1 MWVRLLEEWTKNI
14 SKIMYQLNWD
24 IRFKTKTGV
33 WNLGILAEC
42 EIEKSTKNLADTATI
57 VLPEAVLN
65 KVLKIQESVKRTDE
79 VRIMLGYDNNLVTE
93 FEGYVKEII
102 TQDSSLK
109 IVCEDGLFLF
119 RNGVPNKVYKKTNVV
134 TLAQY
139 VIKNIDPSYKLVC
152 DYNIGYEKF
161 TIYKATGYDVLK
173 KIQEETGAD
182 IFFNMAKKE
191 LHIHPAYTQ
200 KTGEVLYSMQHNI
213 ESSSLEYK
221 TAEDRKV
228 EVTIESVG
236 ADGKT
241 VSYTTGTTGGEK
253 ITKKVGRMSKTAI
266 KMIAD
271 NEYKN
276 KMMSGYEG
284 SFDAWLIP
292 YCEPSYTIG
301 IYDKDYLWKDGRYYV
316 ESVVIK
322 FSESGGV
329 RTITPSIWLGHG

>member
-1 MWVRLLEEWTKNI
+1 
-14 SKIMYQLNWD
+14 MYQLNWD
-24 IRFKTKTGV
+24 ISFKTKTGV

-42 EIEKSTKNLADTATI
+42 EIEKSTKNLCDFATI
-57 VLPEAVLN
+57 VLPEANFN
-65 KVLKIQESVKRTDE
+65 KVLNIQESIKRADQVT
-79 VRIMLGYDNNLVTE
+79 IKLGYDNDLRNE

-109 IVCEDGLFLF
+109 IKCEDGLFLF
-119 RNGVPNKVYKKTNVV
+119 RNGVPNKTFKKTNVN

-139 VIKNIDPSYKLVC
+139 LINHINPAFKLVS
-152 DYNIGYEKF
+152 DYNISYEKF

-182 IFFNMAKKE
+182 IYFNMAKKE
-191 LHIHPAYTQ
+191 LHIHPAFTQ
-200 KTGEVLYSMQHNI
+200 KSGETLYSMQHNI
-213 ESSSLEYK
+213 ESSSLEFK

-241 VSYTTGTTGGEK
+241 LNYSTGTTGGEK
-253 ITKKVGRMSKTAI
+253 VTKKVGRMSKSAI

-292 YCEPSYTIG
+292 YCEPSYSIG
-301 IYDKDYLWKDGRYYV
+301 IYDKDYPYKDGRYYV
-316 ESVVIK
+316 ESVVTK

-329 RTITPSIWLGHG
+329 RTVTPSLWLGHG

>member
-1 MWVRLLEEWTKNI
+1 
-14 SKIMYQLNWD
+14 MYQLNWD
-24 IRFKTKTGV
+24 ISFKTRTGV

-42 EIEKSTKNLADTATI
+42 EIEKSTKNLADIATI
-57 VLPEAVLN
+57 VLPEAVFN
-65 KVLKIQESVKRTDE
+65 KVLNIQESIKRSDE
-79 VRIMLGYDNNLVTE
+79 VVIRLGYDNDLVTE

-109 IVCEDGLFLF
+109 IKCEDGLFLF
-119 RNGVPNKVYKKTNVV
+119 RNGVPNKTFKATNIN
-134 TLAQY
+134 TIAQY
-139 VIKNIDPSYKLVC
+139 LIHNIDTSYKLVC
-152 DYNIGYEKF
+152 DYNVAYEKF

-191 LHIHPAYTQ
+191 LHIHPAFTQ
-200 KTGEVLYSMQHNI
+200 KSGEAMYSMQHNI

-228 EVTIESVG
+228 EITIESVG
-236 ADGKT
+236 SDGKT
-241 VSYTTGTTGGEK
+241 VSYTTGSTGGEK
-253 ITKKVGRMSKTAI
+253 INKKVGRMSKAAI

-292 YCEPSYTIG
+292 YCEPSYSIG
-301 IYDKDYLWKDGRYYV
+301 IYDDDYPYKDARYYA
-316 ESVVIK
+316 ESVVTK

>member
-1 MWVRLLEEWTKNI
+1 
-14 SKIMYQLNWD
+14 MYQLNWD
-24 IRFKTKTGV
+24 INFRNKSGDWT
-33 WNLGILAEC
+33 LGIIAEC
-42 EIEKSTKNLADTATI
+42 EIEKSTKNLADIATI
-57 VLPEAVLN
+57 VLPEAVFN
-65 KVLKIQESVKRTDE
+65 KVLKIQESVKRGDE
-79 VRIMLGYDNNLVTE
+79 VRIMLGYDKNLVTE

-109 IVCEDGLFLF
+109 IKCEDGLFLF
-119 RNGVPNKVYKKTNVV
+119 RNGVPNKTYKKTNVI
-134 TLAQY
+134 TIAQFL
-139 VIKNIDPSYKLVC
+139 IKNIDPTYKLVC
-152 DYNIGYEKF
+152 DYNITYEKF

-200 KTGEVLYSMQHNI
+200 KTGEAFYSMQHNI

-236 ADGKT
+236 TDGKT

-253 ITKKVGRMSKTAI
+253 ITKKVGRMNKAAI
-266 KMIAD
+266 KIIAD

-276 KMMSGYEG
+276 KMTPGYEG
-284 SFDAWLIP
+284 SFDGWLIP
-292 YCEPSYTIG
+292 YVEPCYTIG
-301 IYDKDYLWKDGRYYV
+301 IDDKDYPYKNDNYYC
-316 ESVVIK
+316 ESVVTK

-329 RTITPSIWLGHG
+329 RTVTPSIKLSNGQI

>member
-1 MWVRLLEEWTKNI
+1 
-14 SKIMYQLNWD
+14 MYQLNWD
-24 IRFKTKTGV
+24 INFKNKSGDWT
-33 WNLGILAEC
+33 LGILAEC
-42 EIEKSTKNLADTATI
+42 EIEKSTKNLADFATI
-57 VLPEAVLN
+57 VLPEAHYN
-65 KVLKIQESVKRTDE
+65 KVLNVQESIKRGDE
-79 VRIMLGYDNNLVTE
+79 VRIRLGYDRDLLTE

-109 IVCEDGLFLF
+109 IKCEDGLFLF
-119 RNGVPNKVYKKTNVV
+119 RNGVSNKTFKATNVK
-134 TLAQY
+134 TIAQY
-139 VIKNIDPSYKLVC
+139 LIKSIDPSYKLVC
-152 DYNIGYEKF
+152 DYNIAYEKF

-200 KTGEVLYSMQHNI
+200 KTGEAFYSMQHNI

-236 ADGKT
+236 SDGKT

-253 ITKKVGRMSKTAI
+253 ITKKVGRMNKAAI

-271 NEYKN
+271 VEYKN
-276 KMMSGYEG
+276 KMAPGYEG
-284 SFDAWLIP
+284 SFDGWLIP
-292 YCEPSYTIG
+292 YVEPGYTIG
-301 IYDKDYLWKDGRYYV
+301 IDDKDYPYKNDNYYC
-316 ESVVIK
+316 ESVVTK

-329 RTITPSIWLGHG
+329 RTVTPSIKLSNGQI